1 MTDEGRSTA
10 GRRVVMLVDNGID
23 GDSRVQK
30 AATSMADH
38 GWDVHLIG
46 LAPGTKASRFELG
59 GATGYRRVVKN
70 WPGLRPLRQRLARVR
85 HPFAHASLR
94 KAELEWEHR
103 RILRTDLAQ
112 RRLGAELRA
121 EGRKGLGGGALVFRR
136 LWVKSRVRWL
146 RFRLDQTRGMAE
158 AEKARPDGR
167 FERFEASYW
176 KLVLGDR
183 SWRKLD
189 PGSLR
194 FDMAF
199 GPLIDQLKPD
209 LIHVH
214 DYRMIGVGV
223 RAAARARVKGRKVPV
238 VYDAHEFLPGV
249 KPRNRKWQVAQIA
262 HEREYIRY
270 ADAVVTVSPRIAE
283 LLVESHGLAEQ
294 PSVVLNSPPRPDP
307 ARADWTTPE
316 GFGDVRAACGL
327 DESTPLMVYCGGASP
342 ARGLHLMVEALGL
355 EPELHAAFV
364 VNLTTGPY
372 AESLL
377 AQAEKLGAGDRVHL
391 MPYVPYDVLTSFLAT
406 ADVGVHPL
414 ETGLVNHEVGLNTK
428 FFEFMHAGL
437 PIVISDVK
445 VMSEEVQR
453 LGIGEVF
460 RYGDA
465 EGLARG
471 VRAVLDDRPS
481 YTKRYAEPGFLDEFT
496 WEAQA
501 ARYDEIYRRLLPGG
515 PEPKVPAARNGQSD
529 ANQANQLP
537 VLAGTEVRTP

>member
-1 MTDEGRSTA
+1 MTDEGRPTA
-10 GRRVVMLVDNGID
+10 GCRVVMLVDNGID

-30 AATSMADH
+30 AAASMAGH

-46 LAPGTKASRFELG
+46 LAPGNKTSRFELG
-59 GATGYRRVVKN
+59 GATAYRRVVKN
-70 WPGLRPLRQRLARVR
+70 WPGLRPLRQRLAGLRF
-85 HPFAHASLR
+85 PFSYASLA
-94 KAELEWEHR
+94 KAELEWER
-103 RILRTDLAQ
+103 RRVIRTELAQ
-112 RRLGAELRA
+112 RRLHAELRA
-121 EGRKGLGGGALVFRR
+121 EGRGGLRGGLPFLAHRAR
-136 LWVKSRVRWL
+136 AKARVRWL
-146 RFRLDQTRGMAE
+146 RFRLEQTRGMAE
-158 AEKARPDGR
+158 AQKARPDGR
-167 FERFEASYW
+167 LERFEAAYW
-176 KLVLGDR
+176 KLMLGDR

-189 PGSLR
+189 PWSLR
-194 FDMAF
+194 FDLAF
-199 GPLIDQLKPD
+199 APLIDQLKPD

-249 KPRNRKWQVAQIA
+249 KPRNRKWQVAQIG
-262 HEREYIRY
+262 HEREYISY

-283 LLVESHGLAEQ
+283 LLVESHGLAEL
-294 PSVVLNSPPRPDP
+294 PAVVLNSPPRPDP
-307 ARADWTTPE
+307 TRGDWATPE
-316 GFGDVRAACGL
+316 GFRDVRAACGL
-327 DESTPLMVYCGGASP
+327 DAETPLMVYCGGASP
-342 ARGLHLMVEALGL
+342 QRGLHLMVEALGL

-372 AESLL
+372 VESLL
-377 AQAEKLGAGDRVHL
+377 EQAERLGAADRVHL
-391 MPYVPYDVLTSFLAT
+391 MPYVPYDVLTTFLAT

-445 VMSEEVQR
+445 VMSEEVRR

-471 VRAVLDDRPS
+471 VRAVLDDRPG

-496 WEAQA
+496 WEVQA
-501 ARYDEIYRRLLPGG
+501 ARYDEIYRRLLAGG
-515 PEPKVPAARNGQSD
+515 PESRVPATRADQSG
-529 ANQANQLP
+529 ANQANQLSI
-537 VLAGTEVRTP
+537 LTRTEV

>member
-1 MTDEGRSTA
+1 MTHEARTTA

-30 AATSMADH
+30 AATSMADA

-46 LAPGTKASRFELG
+46 IAPGKQASRFELG
-59 GATGYRRVVKN
+59 GATAYRRVVKL
-70 WPGLRPLRQRLARVR
+70 WPGLKPLRQRLARVR
-85 HPFAHASLR
+85 FPFAHARLAE
-94 KAELEWEHR
+94 AELAWEQR

-112 RRLGAELRA
+112 RRLRAELRA
-121 EGRKGLGGGALVFRR
+121 EGRKNLGGGLPLLFHRVR
-136 LWVKSRVRWL
+136 VKAGVRWL
-146 RFRLDQTRGMAE
+146 RFRLDQTRCMAE
-158 AEKARPDGR
+158 AQKARPDGR
-167 FERFEASYW
+167 LERFEAAYW

-189 PGSLR
+189 PWSLR
-194 FDMAF
+194 FDIAF
-199 GPLIDQLKPD
+199 TPLLDRLEPD

-223 RAAARARVKGRKVPV
+223 RAAGRARAKGRKVPV

-262 HEREYIRY
+262 HEREYVPY

-283 LLVESHGLAEQ
+283 LLVESHGLAEL
-294 PSVVLNSPPRPDP
+294 PAVVLNSPPRPDP
-307 ARADWTTPE
+307 ARAAWATPE

-327 DESTPLMVYCGGASP
+327 DAGTPLMVYCGGASP
-342 ARGLHLMVEALGL
+342 QRGLHLMVEALGL

-364 VNLTTGPY
+364 VNVTTGPY

-377 AQAEKLGAGDRVHL
+377 EQAERLGAADRVHL
-391 MPYVPYDVLTSFLAT
+391 MPYVPYDVLTTFLAT

-445 VMSEEVQR
+445 VMSEEVRR

-471 VRAVLDDRPS
+471 VRAVLDDRPG

-501 ARYDEIYRRLLPGG
+501 ARYDELYRRLLAAG
-515 PEPKVPAARNGQSD
+515 PAPKVPAARNGQSGV
-529 ANQANQLP
+529 NPANQLP
-537 VLAGTEVRTP
+537 V